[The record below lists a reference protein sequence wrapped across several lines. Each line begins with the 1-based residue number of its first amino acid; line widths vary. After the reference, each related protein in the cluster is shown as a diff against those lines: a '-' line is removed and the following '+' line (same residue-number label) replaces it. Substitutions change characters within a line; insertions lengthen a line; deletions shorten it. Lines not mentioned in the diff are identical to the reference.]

1 MSKKLYEF
9 NPGKKSWLMYTN
21 TVKAI
26 SGDDITIETQNNNK
40 IIFKENDISYSIDN
54 FAKLNN
60 DASFNKL
67 DVCGNLSI
75 SGDVYINGNL
85 AQHFTTQITTPELEN
100 SVQYYIPL
108 VDGVTY
114 GEDKTLHDL
123 ILDLDNSVN
132 ILDNR
137 VNNHDIS
144 INSLEVSMNQ
154 IFNNFNYYHP
164 II

>member
-21 TVKAI
+21 TIKAI

-60 DASFNKL
+60 DVSFNNI

-85 AQHFTTQITTPELEN
+85 AQHFTTPEMEN

-108 VDGVTY
+108 VDGVSY

-144 INSLEVSMNQ
+144 INGLELSMNQ